1 MKVSIDDQVQAL
13 EEAVI
18 AHRSYVRTVKRLVTL
33 KERPKEILEDTERRL
48 PLMEAALKTL
58 KWVQLNRETIIEAHN
73 KCQNS
78 A

>member
-1 MKVSIDDQVQAL
+1 VKIPLDAQVTAL

-18 AHRSYVRTVKRLVTL
+18 AHRTYVNTVKRLVTL

-58 KWVQLNRETIIEAHN
+58 KWVQANRELIIQVHEKAKN
-73 KCQNS
+73 NS
-78 A
+78 